1 MVLSLSL
8 NFNQF
13 SITFVQLT
21 FISPLNY
28 NEHMDDKN
36 YLYEV
41 QDLEMVKKA
50 TKNMPCQEEIELL
63 SDFFKVMGD
72 STRLRLL
79 MALENGEL
87 CVSDLSNVSN
97 MTRSAVSHQLKT
109 LKNAKLIKSRRDG
122 KTIYYS
128 LDDEHI
134 HSVLKVSLEHIQE
147 ED

>member
-1 MVLSLSL
+1 
-8 NFNQF
+8 
-13 SITFVQLT
+13 
-21 FISPLNY
+21 
-28 NEHMDDKN
+28 MDDKN

-41 QDLEMVKKA
+41 QDIEMVKKA
-50 TKNMPCQEEIELL
+50 TENMPCQEEIELL

-134 HSVLKVSLEHIQE
+134 HSVLKVS
-147 ED
+147 